1 MSEVVAHY
9 EQLLAQ
15 YYTWMLGAD
24 FDALVA
30 EQRDLLKSCGISKSG
45 VALDLGCGSGLHSV
59 ALAQLGYNSV
69 LAVDVSP
76 TLLAELATRAVQFPG
91 IRPIHADLCAGLR
104 PIVEPQSITT
114 AVCMGD
120 TLSHLPDLPAVQ
132 RLLADSFEA
141 LIPGGVL
148 ILSFRDLT
156 KPVTGLD
163 RFIQVRADDSRIMTC
178 FLEDE
183 GDYLRVHDL
192 IHSRTPDSSWQLNKS
207 SYRKLRIPPTWL
219 TTQLRDT
226 GFTVAS
232 SVPGP
237 RGMLVVT
244 AFRR

>member
-30 EQRDLLKSCGISKSG
+30 EQRQLLKSCGTSDTG

-59 ALAQLGYNSV
+59 ALAQLGYSSI
-69 LAVDVSP
+69 LAVDVSS
-76 TLLAELATRAVQFPG
+76 TLLAELATRALRFPT
-91 IRPIHADLCAGLR
+91 IRPIHADLCAGLN

-120 TLSHLPDLPAVQ
+120 TLPHLPDLAAVR
-132 RLLADSFEA
+132 RLLADCCEA
-141 LIPGGVL
+141 LVPGGAL

-163 RFIQVRADDSRIMTC
+163 RFIQVRADDHRIMTC

-192 IHSRTPDSSWQLNKS
+192 IHTRSSGNSWRLDKS

-219 TTQLRDT
+219 TNQLREA
-226 GFTVAS
+226 GFTVES
-232 SVPGP
+232 SEPGP
-237 RGMLVVT
+237 RGMLVFT
-244 AFRR
+244 AFKR